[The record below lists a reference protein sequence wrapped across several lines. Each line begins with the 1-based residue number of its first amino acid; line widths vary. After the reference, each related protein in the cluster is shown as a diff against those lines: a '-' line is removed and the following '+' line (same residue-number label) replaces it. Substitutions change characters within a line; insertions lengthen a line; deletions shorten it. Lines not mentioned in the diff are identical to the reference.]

1 MKHIF
6 LLGLIFFFGSL
17 KSQTTNSNEKNAIGL
32 IDNAVVLPADT
43 TNFMSLRKNEMPID
57 ESKNKSEKEYFIN
70 NTKIKVE
77 SSKKTEKK

>member
-43 TNFMSLRKNEMPID
+43 TNFISLRKNEMPID

>member
-1 MKHIF
+1 MKHLF

-17 KSQTTNSNEKNAIGL
+17 KSQTTNSNAKNAIGL
-32 IDNAVVLPADT
+32 IDNAGVLPADT
-43 TNFMSLRKNEMPID
+43 TNFISLRKNEMPAD

-70 NTKIKVE
+70 NAKIKVG